1 MLLRLQVAKHAT
13 RGQQTRKKGAR
24 GVLRDACIEGCAPH
38 YLYKYIIG
46 RLVAGCGVSKK
57 PQPTA
62 LAGIA
67 VVRVAWLTIS
77 VPRKKVSIALHHA
90 QLY

>member
-1 MLLRLQVAKHAT
+1 MPALKVVLRITFISGPLLCCAV
-13 RGQQTRKKGAR
+13 RKK
-24 GVLRDACIEGCAPH
+24 H
-38 YLYKYIIG
+38 
-46 RLVAGCGVSKK
+46 S
-57 PQPTA
+57 TA

>member
-1 MLLRLQVAKHAT
+1 MPALKV
-13 RGQQTRKKGAR
+13 
-24 GVLRDACIEGCAPH
+24 VLRITFISGPLLCCAVLCFFRTAQH
-38 YLYKYIIG
+38 
-46 RLVAGCGVSKK
+46 S
-57 PQPTA
+57 TA

>member
-38 YLYKYIIG
+38 YLYKWPFVVLCCAV
-46 RLVAGCGVSKK
+46 RKK
-57 PQPTA
+57 HSTA